1 MLVPT
6 YMQRSVVLWW
16 GTQHWPQLIL
26 SSVALLCAKKTG
38 SQDTLRRVTAYMSWW
53 DSFGGVLVSKVGW
66 VEVQSRT
73 SLSSIPGM
81 ASEQRLGFWQFLLLG
96 PLLGDAIND
105 APFISAA
112 TALLAQQAL

>member
-1 MLVPT
+1 
-6 YMQRSVVLWW
+6 
-16 GTQHWPQLIL
+16 
-26 SSVALLCAKKTG
+26 
-38 SQDTLRRVTAYMSWW
+38 MSWW
-53 DSFGGVLVSKVGW
+53 DFFGGVLVSKVGR

-112 TALLAQQAL
+112 TALLARQAL